1 MRYNLEVYFTEQID
15 SENRG
20 IEVFQHETLIANGHL
35 NICTNVAHINRLNN
49 SLNQLEGLMDY
60 EIEKAI
66 EERNILQ
73 SRIQIN

>member
-1 MRYNLEVYFTEQID
+1 MINIEVYFTEQID

-35 NICTNVAHINRLNN
+35 NICTNVAHVN
-49 SLNQLEGLMDY
+49 SLGLCNQLEGLMDY
-60 EIEKAI
+60 DIEKAI